1 MISKKTARIFKLS
14 RLLSRRHLWA
24 NVYPVQTLK
33 EACKLAEQSP
43 GTVVTD
49 IPVYEPEKIGLVADS
64 KVLLFND
71 GAVKGR
77 CAAARRIFGG
87 SGVDAEEYAIK
98 IRDAIYDTRYKN
110 MY

>member
-1 MISKKTARIFKLS
+1 MGN
-14 RLLSRRHLWA
+14 

-33 EACKLAEQSP
+33 EVYKLAESSP
-43 GTVVTD
+43 GTVVPD
-49 IPVYEPEKIGLVADS
+49 IPVYEPEKIGLAKDS
-64 KVLLFND
+64 KVLLLND

-77 CAAARRIFGG
+77 CAAARRILGEP
-87 SGVDAEEYAIK
+87 SEEAEEYAIK